1 LVIGVALCPNVSAT
15 VMVMENTA
23 MLWYADTDND
33 GFGDP
38 NVSQT
43 VCDQPL
49 GYVAD
54 NSDQCPGDGNK
65 QTPGQCGCGVP
76 DTDDDND
83 GTANCNDGCPND
95 PNKIAPGQ
103 CGCGVEDLDTDE
115 DGTADCVDGC
125 PLDDSK
131 TAPGNCGCGNPEPGA
146 ACDDGDE
153 TTGED
158 TVQPDCSCAGVPVD
172 CNYVPSGPDMPG
184 TPCDDGNPLTSLDTW
199 SLGCL
204 CEGSFLDCEGTP
216 NGTALPGTP
225 CDDGLATTGNDLYGA
240 DCTCAGELIDCE
252 GVPGG
257 AALPGTPCDD
267 GNANTTG
274 DTWDNSCGCVGAP
287 DCVNNSMTIELNT
300 DASGDETSWE
310 IVPVGG
316 GAALCSGNTY
326 ANNATITVN
335 CCLVDG
341 CYRLLVY
348 DSFGDGMT
356 TGGYRLLDGNGETV
370 IDNDANGAFTSTSAI
385 ANNGGFCLPI
395 STDGLVASDCGRM
408 DLTPSSTVKAKV
420 NGAVSA
426 EYGVGDQTDDGYQF
440 WLFDPNGTYS
450 RTIFKSHANHL
461 AGTPQGPGACS
472 NLKLSTIVTMPVPTD
487 KLLNVRVRTRVNG
500 VNGEYGPACRI
511 MVDLAGNCPTTSL
524 VNAPNDPKHS
534 CGGSR
539 TVSAYSKLYAYAV
552 PAANKFQWRFENTA
566 NSYVRTIATSGE
578 VLTLNQ
584 WATSPLL
591 CGTYTYD
598 VSLHASFDNGV
609 TYCPY
614 GAVCQ
619 VTITNNTASCT
630 QAMGGGNLN
639 YVLQDESG
647 MNMWPN
653 PTREGNVTLEF
664 NGLSSEVTELDIAV
678 IDLFGKV
685 VSSQQL
691 RTDGAEDVK
700 TTLEL
705 GNDLASG
712 MYIVNVTAG
721 NARFTERLI
730 VE

>member
-1 LVIGVALCPNVSAT
+1 
-15 VMVMENTA
+15 M
-23 MLWYADTDND
+23 
-33 GFGDP
+33 
-38 NVSQT
+38 
-43 VCDQPL
+43 
-49 GYVAD
+49 
-54 NSDQCPGDGNK
+54 
-65 QTPGQCGCGVP
+65 
-76 DTDDDND
+76 
-83 GTANCNDGCPND
+83 
-95 PNKIAPGQ
+95 
-103 CGCGVEDLDTDE
+103 EDLDTDE

-204 CEGSFLDCEGTP
+204 CEGSIRDGEGTP

-619 VTITNNTASCT
+619 VTINNTASCT
-630 QAMGGGNLN
+630 QGHGRR
-639 YVLQDESG
+639 Q
-647 MNMWPN
+647 P
-653 PTREGNVTLEF
+653 
-664 NGLSSEVTELDIAV
+664 
-678 IDLFGKV
+678 
-685 VSSQQL
+685 QL
-691 RTDGAEDVK
+691 RA
-700 TTLEL
+700 
-705 GNDLASG
+705 
-712 MYIVNVTAG
+712 AG
-721 NARFTERLI
+721 
-730 VE
+730 